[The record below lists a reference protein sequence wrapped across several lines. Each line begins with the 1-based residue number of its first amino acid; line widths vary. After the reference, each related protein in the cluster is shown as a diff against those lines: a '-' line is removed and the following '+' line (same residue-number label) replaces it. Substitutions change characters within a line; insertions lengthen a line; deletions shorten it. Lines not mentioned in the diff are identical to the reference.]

1 MRIKDSNDCRLICH
15 SAYFQYWHI
24 RDDVFFEADVSIPI
38 PDNEEISAD
47 DVEANE
53 SETQSVASVAEQLPV
68 FEVLSDRNYKK
79 LNAISVVDVVS
90 AEFYDP
96 ESQEIYASIDSEDP
110 IAEPVSRLYGI
121 SVGA

>member
-1 MRIKDSNDCRLICH
+1 M
-15 SAYFQYWHI
+15 
-24 RDDVFFEADVSIPI
+24 FFEADVSIPI